1 MAQLLNYS
9 LREYEGLNILDIS
22 GFLTSNTA
30 DSFKSVVYNLT
41 ERDNL
46 LINAEKINFV
56 TCGGISALLEV
67 SYYARDKG
75 NRVVIV
81 AADND
86 LMEQVDYIEAYR
98 HLIFA
103 ASVEEGHNKVE
114 LYT

>member
-1 MAQLLNYS
+1 MALALNYS
-9 LREYEGLNILDIS
+9 LREFEGLNILDIS
-22 GFLTSNTA
+22 GYLTSNTA
-30 DSFKSVVYNLT
+30 DSFKSVAYNLT

-46 LINAEKINFV
+46 LINAEDIDFV
-56 TCGGISALLEV
+56 TFGGLSALLEV

-75 NRVVIV
+75 NRVIIV
-81 AADND
+81 AADTD

-103 ASVEEGHNKVE
+103 SSVEEGYNKVE

>member
-1 MAQLLNYS
+1 MTQALNYS
-9 LREYEGLNILDIS
+9 LGEFEGLNILDIS
-22 GFLTSNTA
+22 GYLTSNTA
-30 DSFKSVVYNLT
+30 DSFKSIVYNLA
-41 ERDNL
+41 EIDNL
-46 LINAEKINFV
+46 LINAENIDFV
-56 TCGGISALLEV
+56 TCGGLSALLEV

-81 AADND
+81 AANND

-103 ASVEEGHNKVE
+103 SSIEEGHSKVE

>member
-1 MAQLLNYS
+1 MAQALNYS
-9 LREYEGLNILDIS
+9 LREYDGLNILDIS
-22 GFLTSNTA
+22 GDLTSNTS

-46 LINAEKINFV
+46 LINAENISFV
-56 TCGGISALLEV
+56 TCGGINALLEV
-67 SYYARDKG
+67 SYFARDKG

-81 AADND
+81 SADND

-98 HLIFA
+98 HLLFA
-103 ASVEEGHNKVE
+103 SSVEEGHHKIE